1 MPNTK
6 LTVVTLLMFMV
17 CVLGSMSDLVAS
29 GSLYTDLKARGV
41 GDIVTVV
48 ITEKTLATNSSKI
61 STGKETKFSTE
72 GENGTGAFDFLTGFS
87 MSANIGRE
95 HEGAGT
101 TERTGSILGKMA
113 AVVTEVTAG
122 GNLVIKGEKE
132 IAVNDEKEILV
143 LTGIVRPQDIST
155 NNIVYSTDIASTQ
168 ITYKGK
174 GLITSGSKPSIFARI
189 IGWFF

>member
-1 MPNTK
+1 MLKPRK
-6 LTVVTLLMFMV
+6 WSSQLLVFV
-17 CVLGSMSDLVAS
+17 ILAATSFSTAFAS
-29 GSLYTDLKARGV
+29 GSLYTDLKAHGV

-61 STGKETKFSTE
+61 STGKETKFTTE
-72 GENGTGAFDFLTGFS
+72 GDDGTGALDFLTGFS
-87 MSANIGRE
+87 VSANIGRE

-101 TERTGSILGKMA
+101 TERRGSIVGRMA
-113 AVVTEVTAG
+113 AIVTEVTDG
-122 GNLVIKGEKE
+122 GNLVIIGEKE

-143 LTGIVRPQDIST
+143 LTGIIRPQDIST
-155 NNIVYSTDIASTQ
+155 SNIVYSTDIASTQ

-174 GLITSGSKPSIFARI
+174 GLVTSGSKPSIFARI